1 MDASRMLS
9 RHESLCVTAAGF
21 KSSGISFMSTLP
33 LFDNPAFE
41 IADLR
46 KQLNHHSYRYYALDD
61 PQITDAE
68 YDRLMQRLR
77 ELEEENPEL
86 ITSDS
91 PTQRV
96 GAAPLPAFTTVVHEL
111 PMLSLDNAFS
121 DEDLLAFNQRILDR
135 LKITDEVEYAC
146 ELKLDG
152 IAVSLLYRDGLL
164 VRGATRGDG
173 TNGEDITLNVRTI
186 KSIPLRLHGDGHP
199 AVLEVRGEI
208 YMPKAGF
215 DSLNDKAR
223 AAGEKLFVNP
233 RNAAAGS
240 LRQLDPKVTASRPLE
255 MCAYSVGWVDGGE
268 LPETHSGIL
277 TALKNW
283 GFLTNRETQVAKNIQ
298 DAMGFYRRI
307 GEKRDALA
315 YDIDGIVFK
324 VNSRRLQ
331 EKLGFIS
338 RAPRWAIA
346 YKFPA
351 QEESTILLDVEF
363 QVGRTGAVTPVA
375 RLQPVF
381 VGGVTVSNATL
392 HNRDEINRLNLKIGD
407 TVIVRRAGDV
417 IPQIVQVIES
427 KRTPDA
433 RDIVFPNECPV
444 CGSPVETVA
453 DEAVAR
459 CSGGLVCAA
468 QRKEA
473 IKHFASRKAMNIE
486 GLGDKLV
493 EQMVDSGLVNNLAD
507 IYSVTRDQL
516 ANMDRMG
523 DKSADNIMLALEKSK
538 ATSLAKFI
546 YALGIREVGEATARN
561 FANYFGSF
569 EALAAA
575 DQEALQQVP
584 DVGPVVA
591 HFVAEFF
598 SQESN
603 VAAVAALRSHGI
615 YWENINVS
623 SPLTL
628 PLSGLTYVLTGTL
641 ETLSRDDAKARLLA
655 LGAKV
660 AGSVSAKTDYVV
672 AGPGAGSKLAKAEA
686 LGLKVIDEAALI
698 DLLSE
703 HGQGL

>member
-1 MDASRMLS
+1 MSNLS
-9 RHESLCVTAAGF
+9 
-21 KSSGISFMSTLP
+21 
-33 LFDNPAFE
+33 LFENFPPE
-41 IADLR
+41 IEQLR
-46 KQLNHHSYRYYALDD
+46 QEIHHHNYRYYALDD
-61 PQITDAE
+61 PHITDAD
-68 YDRLMQRLR
+68 YDRLMCRLR
-77 ELEEENPEL
+77 ELEEQYPNSVTP
-86 ITSDS
+86 DS

-96 GAAPLPAFTTVVHEL
+96 GATPLSVFQTVVHEM

-121 DEDLLAFNQRILDR
+121 DEDLLAFNQRVQDR
-135 LKITDEVEYAC
+135 LKTTDDIEYAC

-173 TNGEDITLNVRTI
+173 TNGEDITQNVRTI
-186 KSIPLRLHGDGHP
+186 KSIPLRLHGSGYP

-215 DSLNDKAR
+215 NALNEKAR
-223 AAGEKLFVNP
+223 AAEEKLFVNP

-240 LRQLDPKVTASRPLE
+240 LRQLDSRITANRPLE
-255 MCAYSVGWVDGGE
+255 MCAYSVGRVDGGE
-268 LPETHSGIL
+268 LPLTHSGIL
-277 TALKNW
+277 TALKSW

-298 DAMGFYRRI
+298 EAMGFYRRI
-307 GEKRDALA
+307 GEKRDVLA

-324 VNSRRLQ
+324 VNSIDLQ

-392 HNRDEINRLNLKIGD
+392 HNRDEINRLGIKIGD

-417 IPQIVQVIES
+417 IPQIVQVVEA
-427 KRTPDA
+427 KRPEDA
-433 RDIVFPNECPV
+433 RAIIFPGHCPV
-444 CGSPVETVA
+444 CNSPVETVA

-473 IKHFASRKAMNIE
+473 IKHFASRKAMNVE

-493 EQMVDSGLVNNLAD
+493 EQLVDLGLVNDLAD
-507 IYSVTRDQL
+507 IYALTRDQL
-516 ANMDRMG
+516 AAMERMG
-523 DKSADNIMLALEKSK
+523 EKSADNILAALNNSK
-538 ATSLAKFI
+538 KTTLAKFI
-546 YALGIREVGEATARN
+546 YALGIREVGESTARN

-575 DQEALQQVP
+575 NQEALQLVP

-591 HFVAEFF
+591 HFAAEFF
-598 SQESN
+598 EQESN
-603 VAAVAALRSHGI
+603 RIAVAALREAGI
-615 YWENINVS
+615 HWDNIEVA
-623 SPLTL
+623 SPEAL
-628 PLSGLTYVLTGTL
+628 PLNGLTYVLTGTL
-641 ETLSRDDAKARLLA
+641 EALSRDDAKAHLLA

-672 AGPGAGSKLAKAEA
+672 AGPGAGSKLAKAEE
-686 LGLKVIDEAALI
+686 LGLKIIDETG
-698 DLLSE
+698 LLELLRE
-703 HGQGL
+703 HGRQV